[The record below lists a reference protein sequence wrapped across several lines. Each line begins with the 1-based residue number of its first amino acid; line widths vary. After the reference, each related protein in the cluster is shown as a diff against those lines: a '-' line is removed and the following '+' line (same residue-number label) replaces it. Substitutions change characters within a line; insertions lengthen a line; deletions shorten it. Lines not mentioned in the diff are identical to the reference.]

1 MSVID
6 EPTAAAEA
14 RIRRDSPPAR
24 HLGRAAG
31 IELLGPVEGSGYK
44 AGAALVRRAD
54 GQMVQLGTLL
64 YALLECIDGERS
76 LDELVAALSDRLG
89 RRVEE
94 RHVVALAEKL
104 AAQGLLA
111 GSETEAPPKA
121 NPLLALRWKALVSN
135 PEATR
140 RLTRPFTFL
149 FRPWILVPSL
159 AGFAV
164 TLWFVVI
171 EKGVASATAQ
181 AFQRPGLLLLITAL
195 VVLSAG
201 FHELGHAAACRYGGA
216 TPGGMG
222 VGLYVVWPAFY
233 TDVTD
238 AYRLPRGGRLRV
250 DLGGLYFN
258 SLVAVATMGAWLLT
272 GIDALLL
279 LVALQVV
286 EMVKQLSPVIRADGY
301 HILADLTGVPD
312 LFGHIGPT
320 LRQLLP
326 GRNEPSGLR
335 GRARVIVTLW
345 VLIVVPVLAALAI
358 TAILV
363 LPRLAASAWA
373 SGRELVDAIPRE
385 AGGGDVL
392 GVLTSVLELIALT
405 LPVLGS
411 IAVAQQLVR
420 GAVRRGRAW
429 SAGSP
434 PRTAVAALAGVAALA
449 ALAWAWWP
457 DGQYRPVRSDE
468 DWTLPGLVQA
478 AGVAPAVA
486 ADEPPQLAP
495 GKHLA
500 VAMIPRGG
508 ATKDRPALFVVRDRG
523 RTPIAVVSTEAPPAQ
538 RSSAAANGA
547 TGPASGAATATPTA
561 PPAQDEPPAAATTPS
576 APPAQASDTS
586 RATVFPFKLPDEP
599 RRGDTQAVATGK
611 TDGGVT
617 YDIAYAVVTV
627 KDGADVTQRNGA
639 YALASC
645 KACTTVAVSFQ
656 VVLVVGQS
664 DVIAPVNVAE
674 ALNVGCPS
682 CVTAAFATQLV
693 VSLRDE
699 PTPAL
704 LRRLQQALER
714 LHGIPSLD
722 STDAISKE
730 LADIQREIDD
740 ALDDSALRANRPTTT
755 SATETPPSQT
765 PPATTTPATT
775 TPATTTPTAPA
786 DEEPQPATSTTP
798 SQTPPGP
805 PPEPTTTTPGTT
817 APGPTTTTPAGTSTT
832 PAQTTTTSSTPAT
845 TP

>member
-6 EPTAAAEA
+6 EPTAAATEP
-14 RIRRDSPPAR
+14 RVRRDSPPAR
-24 HLGRAAG
+24 HLGRAAS
-31 IELLGPVEGSGYK
+31 IELLGPVDGSGYK

-54 GQMVQLGTLL
+54 GQMVQLGPLL

-76 LDELVAALSDRLG
+76 LDELVGALSERLG
-89 RRVEE
+89 RRVEQ

-104 AAQGLLA
+104 GAQGLLA
-111 GSETEAPPKA
+111 GTEDAAPPKA

-135 PEATR
+135 PQATR
-140 RLTRPFTFL
+140 RVTRPFTFL
-149 FRPWILVPSL
+149 FRPWILAPVL
-159 AGFAV
+159 AAFAA

-171 EKGVASATAQ
+171 EKGVAAATAQ
-181 AFQRPGLLLLITAL
+181 AFQRPGLLLLIFAL

-222 VGLYVVWPAFY
+222 VGLYIVWPAFY

-238 AYRLPRGGRLRV
+238 AYRLPRGSRLRV

-258 SLVAVATMGAWLLT
+258 SVVAVSTMGAWLLT

-312 LFGHIGPT
+312 LFAHIGPT

-326 GRNEPSGLR
+326 GRDEPSRLR

-345 VLIVVPVLAALAI
+345 VLVVVPVLTALAI

-373 SGRELVDAIPRE
+373 SGSALVDALPQQ
-385 AGGGDVL
+385 AGDGDVV
-392 GVLTSVLELIALT
+392 GVLTSVFKLVALA

-411 IAVAQQLVR
+411 VTVAQQVMR
-420 GAVRRGRAW
+420 RAVGRGRAW

-434 PRTAVAALAGVAALA
+434 PRTAIAALAGVAAIG

-457 DGQYRPVRSDE
+457 DGQYRPVRGDE
-468 DWTLPGLVQA
+468 DWTLAGLVRA
-478 AGVAPAVA
+478 AAPGAAPAVA
-486 ADEPPQLAP
+486 ADQPPQLAP

-500 VAMIPRGG
+500 VALIPRGG
-508 ATKDRPALFVVRDRG
+508 ATKARPALFVIRDG
-523 RTPIAVVSTEAPPAQ
+523 GGTPVAVISPEAPPASGAPAPSHGTTAPAP
-538 RSSAAANGA
+538 RAATTTSAAPPAGTTTSAAA
-547 TGPASGAATATPTA
+547 
-561 PPAQDEPPAAATTPS
+561 PAQGSGTS
-576 APPAQASDTS
+576 A
-586 RATVFPFKLPDEP
+586 ATVFPFKLPDKP
-599 RRGDTQAVATGK
+599 RPGDTQAVATGR

-682 CVTAAFATQLV
+682 CITAAFATQLV
-693 VSLRDE
+693 VSLRDK
-699 PTPAL
+699 PTPEL
-704 LRRLQQALER
+704 VQRLQQALER
-714 LHGIPSLD
+714 LDRIPSLG
-722 STDAISKE
+722 STDAIANE
-730 LADIQREIDD
+730 LADIQREVND
-740 ALDDSALRANRPTTT
+740 ALDESGLRANPPTTT
-755 SATETPPSQT
+755 TATDPSQT
-765 PPATTTPATT
+765 APATTPATT
-775 TPATTTPTAPA
+775 TPATTTPAAPANGQPPPASAPPSQTTPAPPPGSTATTPATTAPA
-786 DEEPQPATSTTP
+786 P
-798 SQTPPGP
+798 
-805 PPEPTTTTPGTT
+805 
-817 APGPTTTTPAGTSTT
+817 TTTPAGTSTT
-832 PAQTTTTSSTPAT
+832 PGQTTSTSTTTTT